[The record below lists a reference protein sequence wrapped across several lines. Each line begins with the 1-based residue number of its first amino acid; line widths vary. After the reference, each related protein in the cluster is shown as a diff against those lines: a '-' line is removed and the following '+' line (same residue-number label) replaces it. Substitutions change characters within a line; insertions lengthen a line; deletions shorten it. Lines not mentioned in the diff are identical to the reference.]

1 MSIDFGAKMNRSLKA
16 LVGLGLFAGLAA
28 LVSIPSRTM
37 ACPFCTMQGQTL
49 TGEINQ
55 ASLVLFGTLKNAR
68 LSNNP
73 AEAEGFTDLE
83 IESVIKDNPILEQK
97 KTITLRR
104 YLPQDSKKPYKYL
117 VFCDVFEK
125 KIDPYRGVAFDVKT
139 DVSGYLK
146 GASAIAKESVSK
158 RLEFY
163 FNYLDSQD
171 LEVSNDAYKEF
182 GNADYKDFQVMAAKL
197 PAAKVSGWIKDEK
210 TPAFRLG
217 LYASML
223 GHCGKASDAP
233 VLKAIIDDS
242 EKRQLGSLDGI
253 LASYTM
259 LSPKDGWTLIS
270 EYMKDEK
277 KDFML
282 RWGALRAVRFFF
294 DYRPDI
300 ISKDQVKTALMPLI
314 SQGDIADLAV
324 EDFRKWKAWDLT
336 PKVLGIKTTDAY
348 KVAIVRRS
356 VLRFAISASTSN
368 AQAKEFVET
377 VEKENPEGVKDAKEL
392 LKLEEAPPKPVTPP
406 VKPMNLPSKP

>member
-1 MSIDFGAKMNRSLKA
+1 MKSRFGFTIAALSLI
-16 LVGLGLFAGLAA
+16 LGLIIL
-28 LVSIPSRTM
+28 LTTPTKSD

-83 IESVIKDNPILEQK
+83 IEAVIKDNAILEK
-97 KTITLRR
+97 KQTITLKR
-104 YLPQDSKKPYKYL
+104 YLPQDNKKPYKYL

-125 KIDPYRGVAFDVKT
+125 KIDPYRGVAFDIST
-139 DVSGYLK
+139 DVTKYLK
-146 GASAIAKESVSK
+146 GATAIAKEPVAK

-163 FNYLDSQD
+163 FDFLDSSD

-182 GNADYKDFQVMAAKL
+182 GNADYKDFQLMAPKL
-197 PAAKVSGWIKDEK
+197 SATKVSTWIKDPK

-223 GHCGKASDAP
+223 GHCGKKADAP
-233 VLKAIIDDS
+233 TLKAILDDS

-253 LASYTM
+253 LASYAM
-259 LSPKDGWTLIS
+259 LTPKEGWTLITDL
-270 EYMKDEK
+270 MKNEK
-277 KDFML
+277 NDFML

-300 ISKDQVKTALMPLI
+300 ITKEQVKEALLPLLA
-314 SQGDIADLAV
+314 QGDIADLAV
-324 EDFRKWKAWDLT
+324 EDLRKWKAWDLT
-336 PKVLGIKTTDAY
+336 GRILGIKMTESY

-356 VLRFAISASTSN
+356 VLRFAISASASN
-368 AQAKEFVET
+368 KEAQVFVALL
-377 VEKENPEGVKDAKEL
+377 EKENPEGVKDAKEL
-392 LKLEEAPPKPVTPP
+392 LKLEDQPPKPMVTPP
-406 VKPMNLPSKP
+406 KP

>member
-1 MSIDFGAKMNRSLKA
+1 MKKIIKVLLCLGIVAGFVA
-16 LVGLGLFAGLAA
+16 LVTNSGR
-28 LVSIPSRTM
+28 VD

-73 AEAEGFTDLE
+73 ADAEGFTDLE
-83 IESVIKDNPILEQK
+83 IESVIKDNSIIANK
-97 KTITLRR
+97 KVITLKR
-104 YLPQDSKKPYKYL
+104 YLPQDNKKPYKYL
-117 VFCDVFEK
+117 VFCDVFEN
-125 KIDPYRGVAFDVKT
+125 KIDPYRGVAFDLNT
-139 DVSGYLK
+139 DVSAYLK
-146 GASAIAKESVSK
+146 GASAISKEAVPK

-163 FNYLDSQD
+163 FNYLDSPD

-182 GNADYKDFQVMAAKL
+182 GNADYKDFQLMANKL
-197 PAAKVSGWIKDEK
+197 PASKVTAWIKDEK

-223 GHCGKASDAP
+223 GHCGKANDAP

-259 LSPKDGWTLIS
+259 LAPKEGWAMIS
-270 EYMKDEK
+270 DFMKDEK

-294 DYRPDI
+294 DYRSDI
-300 ISKDQVKTALMPLI
+300 ITKDQVKNALLPLI

-324 EDFRKWKAWDLT
+324 EDLRKWKAWDLT
-336 PKVLGIKTTDAY
+336 PKILGIKSTDAY

-356 VLRFAISASTSN
+356 VLRFALSASTSSP
-368 AQAKEFVET
+368 QAKEFVEAL
-377 VEKENPEGVKDAKEL
+377 EKENPEGVKDAREL
-392 LKLEEAPPKPVTPP
+392 LKLEEAPPKALALPT
-406 VKPMNLPSKP
+406 KPGAAKP

>member
-1 MSIDFGAKMNRSLKA
+1 MKRSWNA
-16 LVGLGLFAGLAA
+16 LAGLGILAGLAA
-28 LVSIPSRTM
+28 LVAIPAKTD

-68 LSNNP
+68 LSTNP

-83 IESVIKDNPILEQK
+83 IESVIKDNPILEKK

-125 KIDPYRGVAFDVKT
+125 KIDPYRGVAFDLNT

-146 GASAIAKESVSK
+146 GASSIAKEPVSK

-163 FNYLDSQD
+163 FNYLDSPD

-182 GNADYKDFQVMAAKL
+182 GNADYKDFQLMAAKL
-197 PAAKVSGWIKDEK
+197 PAAKVTGWIKDEK

-223 GHCGKASDAP
+223 GHCGKANDAP
-233 VLKAIIDDS
+233 VLRAIIDDS

-259 LSPKDGWTLIS
+259 LSPKDGWALIS
-270 EYMKDEK
+270 DFMKDEK

-300 ISKDQVKTALMPLI
+300 ISKDQVKAALLPLI

-324 EDFRKWKAWDLT
+324 EDLRKWKAWDLT
-336 PKVLGIKTTDAY
+336 PKILGIKSTDAY

-356 VLRFAISASTSN
+356 VLRYAISASASN
-368 AQAKEFVET
+368 AEAKAFVEAL
-377 VEKENPEGVKDAKEL
+377 EKENPEGVKDAKEL
-392 LKLEEAPPKPVTPP
+392 LKLEEAPPKPAPPPAKPGTPAP
-406 VKPMNLPSKP
+406 KP

>member
-1 MSIDFGAKMNRSLKA
+1 MKNRFGYTLAAFGLI
-16 LVGLGLFAGLAA
+16 LGLVILLATA
-28 LVSIPSRTM
+28 TKSH

-83 IESVIKDNPILEQK
+83 IEAVIKDNPILDK
-97 KTITLRR
+97 KQTITLKR
-104 YLPQDSKKPYKYL
+104 YLPQDNKKPYKYL

-125 KIDPYRGVAFDVKT
+125 KIDPYRGVAFDLST
-139 DVSGYLK
+139 DVAKYLK
-146 GASAIAKESVSK
+146 GATAVAKEPIAK

-163 FNYLDSQD
+163 FDFLDSSD

-182 GNADYKDFQVMAAKL
+182 GNADYKDFQAMAPKL
-197 PAAKVSGWIKDEK
+197 SASKVSTWIKDPK

-223 GHCGKASDAP
+223 GHCGKKSDATT
-233 VLKAIIDDS
+233 LRAILDDS

-259 LSPKDGWTLIS
+259 LAPKEGWALIT
-270 EYMKDEK
+270 ELMKNEK
-277 KDFML
+277 NDFML

-300 ISKDQVKTALMPLI
+300 IKKEQVKESLLPLLA
-314 SQGDIADLAV
+314 QGDIADLAV
-324 EDFRKWKAWDLT
+324 EDLRKWKAWDLT
-336 PKVLGIKTTDAY
+336 SRILGIKMTESY

-356 VLRFAISASTSN
+356 VLRFAISASVSN
-368 AQAKEFVET
+368 EEAKVFVNAL
-377 VEKENPEGVKDAKEL
+377 EKENPEGVKDAKEL
-392 LKLEEAPPKPVTPP
+392 LTLEDQPPKPMVTPP
-406 VKPMNLPSKP
+406 KPKP